1 MPDLIKNLTVID
13 HTLEQLIA
21 ENQRLQDA
29 LGQEQR
35 RADLLEADLHQMDRL
50 LTTLARTLER

>member
-1 MPDLIKNLTVID
+1 MPDLIKHLTVID
-13 HTLEQLIA
+13 HTLQQLIA
-21 ENQRLQDA
+21 ENQRLKDA
-29 LGQEQR
+29 LGKEQR

>member
-1 MPDLIKNLTVID
+1 MPDLITHLTVID

-21 ENQRLQDA
+21 ENQRLQEA
-29 LGQEQR
+29 LVNEQKR
-35 RADLLEADLHQMDRL
+35 SDLLEADLRQMDRL

>member
-29 LGQEQR
+29 LGREQR
-35 RADLLEADLHQMDRL
+35 RADLLEADLQQMDRL